1 MGAVLNRQRSDAE
14 LQSPVLAYEATTNNR
29 YHSIP
34 GLTTLPYGYESRS
47 SNFGHRFNTFA
58 RPHVSVSTVKTDSTD
73 YHFYSRQSI
82 IPSNGSKDILRQSF
96 IQSNFR
102 QSPFA
107 IQRNIAEQ
115 WPGNRALTHSDS
127 HLSGKQ
133 DIIVPKNSN
142 FTANRYIRSSN
153 FGPYSSQG
161 YNETDKN
168 VPTSQKTNMFN
179 GPFSSSSS
187 PNNRRASPN
196 STDIDWASAPY
207 EYRRGQQAKKK
218 KQTKMNRLCYCGSPL
233 CIFATIVGA
242 ILLAA
247 AIATPLAVLLTANKS
262 STTVQT
268 CGATC
273 LNQTWIQS
281 TNLLAKWLFDGD
293 FVDQTNAYNAT
304 ATNSPS
310 FTTTSYRNQALSLNS
325 ASSQHLTAPYV
336 PLYMSS
342 FTIEIWLYPT
352 GYPNVLDHSIIGLC
366 PVAAAQNCLFFA
378 IRTNGS
384 KHYFYFG
391 FYSSNDILGTINVKA
406 NVWVHVA
413 FVFNQNT
420 LIQSIYVNGYL
431 DTSGT
436 ALTPLLSSS
445 GDVEIG
451 CVQNI
456 ASTYGSN
463 YFEGYMDELTI
474 SNRVKSS
481 CEILEDFSFGAQFK
495 FNSGSS
501 LTDSGPNSL
510 VGTDFSTSFDA
521 GHSGES
527 ISFNGS
533 AYFQISSVPC
543 VAMISQAFSL
553 ALWIQPNSRVGT
565 LAHVSTDPLGRGS
578 CASFL
583 GFYTNGRLA
592 AQILNGGPPK
602 FVLAPSLIDLSP
614 NWTHVVQT
622 WSSANGLRLY
632 VNNVLVA
639 SNSSLSSYRTPF
651 TSPVYVTLA
660 NSLTAL
666 GYCYNAA
673 IDMANAFNGDI
684 DDFRVYC
691 RELSV
696 SDICT
701 IYNS

>member
-115 WPGNRALTHSDS
+115 WPGNRALTHSGS

-463 YFEGYMDELTI
+463 YFE
-474 SNRVKSS
+474 
-481 CEILEDFSFGAQFK
+481 
-495 FNSGSS
+495 
-501 LTDSGPNSL
+501 
-510 VGTDFSTSFDA
+510 
-521 GHSGES
+521 
-527 ISFNGS
+527 
-533 AYFQISSVPC
+533 
-543 VAMISQAFSL
+543 
-553 ALWIQPNSRVGT
+553 
-565 LAHVSTDPLGRGS
+565 
-578 CASFL
+578 
-583 GFYTNGRLA
+583 
-592 AQILNGGPPK
+592 
-602 FVLAPSLIDLSP
+602 
-614 NWTHVVQT
+614 
-622 WSSANGLRLY
+622 
-632 VNNVLVA
+632 
-639 SNSSLSSYRTPF
+639 
-651 TSPVYVTLA
+651 
-660 NSLTAL
+660 
-666 GYCYNAA
+666 
-673 IDMANAFNGDI
+673 
-684 DDFRVYC
+684 
-691 RELSV
+691 
-696 SDICT
+696 
-701 IYNS
+701 